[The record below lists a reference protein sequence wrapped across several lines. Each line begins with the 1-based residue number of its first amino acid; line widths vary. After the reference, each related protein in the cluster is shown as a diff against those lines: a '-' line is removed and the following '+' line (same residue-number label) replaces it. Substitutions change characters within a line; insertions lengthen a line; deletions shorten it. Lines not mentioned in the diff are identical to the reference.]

1 MCGGFR
7 DQMLDELYGLLEPAE
22 SAALAAHVAGCPDCT
37 VATVKARA
45 DYALLGK
52 ATKSSFPKVEFR
64 PPIEASTNRAPE
76 RSEKSSWL
84 SWAIAASVLI
94 VALGTIGPA
103 LRTVGTYA
111 TAKSKLVDL
120 QDRMD
125 RDEANLR
132 SVRAEL
138 ESAIAKAQTD
148 VDSAKARHD
157 EVAKAWVTAEKAAG
171 VPFSV
176 TVRGPAAAIPGAPN
190 EYGIAA
196 IDGADRPIAAEFTAT
211 VRGSGG
217 AVYFESKF
225 ATRDGRGANL
235 RIPATVW
242 TKAKPNEALSLAVT
256 ATNPVTKQKSE
267 LSEPVAV
274 LTASYATVLSTDAP
288 IYRPGDQIA
297 FRSLTLDRTRFT
309 PPERDL
315 SLVYCLLDSNGAVV
329 KVGSEQRD
337 MSLIG
342 STRLESASDANPSQ
356 PMAGPDG
363 KPIRG
368 IGCGELRIPTSVP
381 AGNYKLVVYERP
393 LGVTAVPPP
402 GQSPL
407 ATRPIVIQP
416 FEAHK
421 YFKSITFDKASYLPG
436 EKVVATLSVS
446 DQGRPVSGRQL
457 MISATADG
465 RPIQDLTHSPLVD
478 GKATIRFTL
487 PKEINLASISA
498 AVLDGIHETI
508 VRPVPLV
515 TGQVKVEFFPEGGD
529 LIAGVPNRIYLRGL
543 RPDGR
548 PADFDGV
555 IRQGDRVVAAVR
567 SVTSADDP
575 SSNRGFATV
584 TFTPVAGQSYRFETA
599 SSQSFALPAVKA
611 DGVAMS
617 IPAGVVAANQP
628 IVVKLASTANRRLV
642 VGAYARGTPI
652 AHAAVEVDAGQ
663 PIDVTLPVDVAAPG
677 GVVRVTVFEEPDQ
690 TRPGRIDLKPLSER
704 LIFRMHPKRLEL
716 SVTVESNSPE
726 AVKPSKPGFRP
737 AEPIRIRAKAKDES
751 GQPVPAILFA
761 SVATESL
768 YAAADDLTERTLP
781 THFLLA
787 GEIERPDQLERADLL
802 LNDSPASRIALDGLL
817 GTQGWR
823 RFAEQNPAQFRRT
836 APPDDADRLLVA
848 VGTRAPV
855 SPEFKPAIERVIR
868 EYQPKYEA
876 AYETLSAAERKR
888 EMVRL
893 RSPAAEAY
901 GKVREQRRVL
911 LQNWNDEASELKNAI
926 GDERRTGMAQ
936 LISGVLI
943 GFALLLLGVRFAF
956 GRRWPARG
964 VLTKAAIAI
973 ALLALVPAACDG
985 FVMSRI
991 RSIPAP
997 AMLEASSPDIAAPIF
1012 SGIEEPTTRTESI
1025 GSAPIR
1031 LRPSATATDRP
1042 DGRPIVLTHD
1052 GIDLGRRDSG
1062 HHDDNRLAALV
1073 RRERRE
1079 KLLESLD
1086 SPSLTA
1092 VAGANVPCRVREYAV
1107 QDGSLM
1113 GAFSEVL
1120 YWHPVIVVP
1129 ESGESA
1135 GMVFTLNDAV
1145 ASYRVTLAGHTLDGR
1160 LGQTTTRISVRKP
1173 IEAGARLPREI
1184 GMADRVDLVAS
1195 MTVDLAA
1202 PVPAAGLRPG
1212 EFAVTPELDFLRPRL
1227 FIRGTDHLAIA
1238 TSNERESEDLPI
1250 DDRTGIG
1257 RRIVRVTPLRPGTAT
1272 LSVHAANIESTLGDV
1287 AIRGLT
1293 VAPDGLPVAGGQTV
1307 EVGKSKTVALSIPAD
1322 VQSPVLTIRRA
1333 NDPATE
1339 FESSVASMR
1348 RNPAGCFEQT
1358 ASLAYPDLLR
1368 VPFLESAQAKAVR
1381 DSLPELVNRL
1391 RTYECRSST
1400 GGRAGFEWFGG
1411 SAPPHEALTAYGLLL
1426 MTDANRLRPIDPEL
1440 LGRTQA
1446 FLLGRRD
1453 GAGGFRVSPEARDQF
1468 GRAPNSVNNA
1478 YITYALRHADA
1489 ALDLTRE
1496 IEAVTAEAIS
1506 SNDPYRLAL
1515 AALVA
1520 TDPQP
1525 LLSALAAKQAT
1536 DGGVPGAETSITSS
1550 TGPDLTTETTALA
1563 VIAWRTRPGFESN
1576 VARAEASL
1584 MRRRQPTG
1592 GFGGTQATVLALNAL
1607 APTWSRA
1614 TATGTFGVT
1623 IAATTITRPLS
1634 ESIECPVK
1642 PGDNTLILSTDATNP
1657 VPLRLSWQGLRDIR
1671 PSRHPKLGFEA
1682 QLARVECDES
1692 ETIPLTVT
1700 VANRDSID
1708 SGMIVATVGLPA
1720 GLSLPSDLKQIG
1732 ELTTRAASGEL
1743 LPARV
1748 EVFGREMRLYYRH
1761 LPPGASSLCRIDL
1774 IAAYP
1779 GQYVGPASRAIRSYD
1794 PTVTVVNEPL
1804 RLTIRPAR
1812 QSR

>member
-7 DQMLDELYGLLEPAE
+7 DQMLDELYGLLEPVE

-37 VATVKARA
+37 EASVKARA
-45 DYALLGK
+45 DYTLLHK
-52 ATKSSFPKVEFR
+52 ATKSSFPNVEFR
-64 PPIEASTNRAPE
+64 PPVEASTNRPSL
-76 RSEKSSWL
+76 RSETSSWL
-84 SWAIAASVLI
+84 TWAIAASVLI
-94 VALGTIGPA
+94 VAVGTVGPA

-111 TAKSKLVDL
+111 TAKSKLVEL
-120 QDRMD
+120 QDRID
-125 RDEANLR
+125 RDEPNLR
-132 SVRAEL
+132 SLRAEL
-138 ESAIAKAQTD
+138 ESVIAKAQD
-148 VDSAKARHD
+148 EVASARVRHD
-157 EVAKAWVTAEKAAG
+157 EVANAWVKAEKAAG
-171 VPFSV
+171 IPFSV
-176 TVRGPAAAIPGAPN
+176 TVRGPAVAIPGAPN

-196 IDGADRPIAAEFTAT
+196 IDGADRPIAAEFVAT
-211 VRGSGG
+211 LRGTGG
-217 AVYFESKF
+217 TVYFESKF
-225 ATRDGRGANL
+225 TTRDGRGANL
-235 RIPATVW
+235 RIPASVW
-242 TKAKPNEALSLAVT
+242 TRAKPNETLTLAVT
-256 ATNPVTKQKSE
+256 ATNPITKQKSE

-288 IYRPGDQIA
+288 IYRPGDLIA

-309 PPERDL
+309 PPDRDL
-315 SLVYCLLDSNGAVV
+315 SLVYCLLDANGAVV
-329 KVGSEQRD
+329 KVGSEKRD

-342 STRLESASDANPSQ
+342 STRLESANDANPSQ
-356 PMAGPDG
+356 PLAGPDG

-368 IGCGELRIPTSVP
+368 IGCGELRIPPGMP
-381 AGNYKLVVYERP
+381 AGLYRLAVYERP
-393 LGVTAVPPP
+393 IGVTAVPPP
-402 GQSPL
+402 GQSPM

-421 YFKSITFDKASYLPG
+421 YLKSITFDKASYLPG
-436 EKVVATLSVS
+436 EKVVATLKVS

-465 RPIQDLTHSPLVD
+465 RPIPDLTHSPLLD
-478 GKATIRFTL
+478 GQATIRFTL

-515 TGQVKVEFFPEGGD
+515 TGQVKLEFFPEGGD
-529 LIAGVPNRIYLRGL
+529 LIAGVPNRIYIRGL

-575 SSNRGFATV
+575 GANRGIATV
-584 TFTPVAGQSYRFETA
+584 TITPVAGQSYRFETA
-599 SSQSFALPAVKA
+599 SSQSFALPAVKS

-617 IPAGVVAANQP
+617 IPVGVVPANQP

-652 AHAAVEVDAGQ
+652 AHAAVEVNAGQ
-663 PIDVTLPVDVAAPG
+663 PMDVPLPVDAAAPG
-677 GVVRVTVFEEPDQ
+677 GVVRVTVFEEPDL
-690 TRPGRIDLKPLSER
+690 TRPGRMDLKPVAER
-704 LIFRMHPKRLEL
+704 LIFRTHPKRLDL
-716 SVTVESNSPE
+716 SVTVESSNPE
-726 AVKPSKPGFRP
+726 AVKPSKPGFLP
-737 AEPIRIRAKAKDES
+737 SEPIRIRTTAKNES

-768 YAAADDLTERTLP
+768 YAAADDLTDRSLP

-787 GEIERPDQLERADLL
+787 GELERPDQLERADLL
-802 LNDSPASRIALDGLL
+802 LNDSPTSRIALDGLL

-823 RFAEQNPAQFRRT
+823 RFAEQNPTQFRRT

-848 VGTRAPV
+848 VGTRAPI

-868 EYQPKYEA
+868 EYQPKYDA
-876 AYETLSAAERKR
+876 AYDALAAAERKR
-888 EMVRL
+888 ERVRL
-893 RSPAAEAY
+893 QSPAAESF
-901 GKVREQRRVL
+901 GKVREQKRLL
-911 LQNWNDEASELKNAI
+911 LQNWNDEASELKTAI
-926 GDERRTGMAQ
+926 GDPRRSGTTEAIAGA
-936 LISGVLI
+936 LIA
-943 GFALLLLGVRFAF
+943 FALLLLGVRFAF
-956 GRRWPARG
+956 GSRSPARG
-964 VLTKAAIAI
+964 SLTKAAIAI
-973 ALLALVPAACDG
+973 ALLAVISLACER
-985 FVMSRI
+985 FVAYRM
-991 RSIPAP
+991 RSIVAP
-997 AMLEASSPDIAAPIF
+997 ATLEPTSPDIAAPNL
-1012 SGIEEPTTRTESI
+1012 SDIEDLTTRTESI
-1025 GSAPIR
+1025 FSAPIR

-1052 GIDLGRRDSG
+1052 GINLGRRESG
-1062 HHDDNRLAALV
+1062 QHDTNRRLTLA
-1073 RRERRE
+1073 RKERRE

-1113 GAFSEVL
+1113 GTFTEVL

-1135 GMVFTLNDAV
+1135 PMMLTLNDAV
-1145 ASYRVTLAGHTLDGR
+1145 ASYRVMVAGHTLDGR

-1184 GMADRVDLVAS
+1184 GMADRVDLVAT

-1202 PVPAAGLRPG
+1202 PVPVGELPPG
-1212 EFAVTPELDFLRPRL
+1212 EFAVTPELDFLRARL

-1238 TSNERESEDLPI
+1238 TSNGLESEDLPI
-1250 DDRTGIG
+1250 DDRTGIV
-1257 RRIVRVTPLRPGTAT
+1257 RRIVRVTPKRPGAAT
-1272 LSVHAANIESTLGDV
+1272 LTVHAANIESTTGDLAMRSV
-1287 AIRGLT
+1287 T
-1293 VAPDGLPVAGGQTV
+1293 VVTEGVRVEGEQSV
-1307 EVGKSKTVALSIPAD
+1307 EVGHSKTVTLAIPAD
-1322 VQSPVLTIRRA
+1322 VKSPVVIIRRA
-1333 NDPATE
+1333 NDPMTE
-1339 FESSVASMR
+1339 FETSIASMR
-1348 RNPAGCFEQT
+1348 RNPAACFEQT

-1368 VPFLESAQAKAVR
+1368 MPFLESAQAKAVR
-1381 DSLPELVNRL
+1381 ESLPELINRL
-1391 RTYECRSST
+1391 RTFECRSST
-1400 GGRAGFEWFGG
+1400 GGKAGFEWFGG

-1440 LGRTQA
+1440 LDRTKS

-1468 GRAPNSVNNA
+1468 GRAPNTVHNA

-1496 IEAVTAEAIS
+1496 INAVTAEATS

-1520 TDPQP
+1520 ADPR
-1525 LLSALAAKQAT
+1525 LLLTALAAKQAT

-1563 VIAWRTRPGFESN
+1563 VIAWRTRAGFESN
-1576 VARAEASL
+1576 IARGEAML
-1584 MRRRQPTG
+1584 RRCRQPTG

-1607 APTWSRA
+1607 APTWPRA
-1614 TATGTFGVT
+1614 PATGTISLT
-1623 IAATTITRPLS
+1623 IAGTTITRPLNDT
-1634 ESIECPVK
+1634 IECPVK
-1642 PGDNTLILSTDATNP
+1642 PGDTSLVLSTDAMNQVP
-1657 VPLRLSWQGLRDIR
+1657 VLLSWTGLRDIR
-1671 PSRHPKLGFEA
+1671 PIRHPKLGFEA
-1682 QLARVECDES
+1682 RLAKVACDES
-1692 ETIPLTVT
+1692 ETNALTVT
-1700 VANRDSID
+1700 VTNHDSID

-1720 GLSLPSDLKQIG
+1720 GVTVPDDLKQIN
-1732 ELTTRAASGEL
+1732 ELTTRAAAGEL

-1748 EVFGREMRLYYRH
+1748 EVIGRELRLYFRH
-1761 LPPGASSLCRIDL
+1761 LPPGASSVCRIDL
-1774 IAAYP
+1774 IAAFP
-1779 GQYVGPASRAIRSYD
+1779 GEYVGPASRAIRSYD
-1794 PTVTVVNEPL
+1794 PTVTVVCEPL
-1804 RLTIRPAR
+1804 RLTVHPA
-1812 QSR
+1812 SRSR